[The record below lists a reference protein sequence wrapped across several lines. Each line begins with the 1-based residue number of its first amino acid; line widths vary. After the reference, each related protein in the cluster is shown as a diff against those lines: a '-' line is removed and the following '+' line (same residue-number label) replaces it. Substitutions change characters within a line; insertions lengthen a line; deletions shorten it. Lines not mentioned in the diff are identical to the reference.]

1 MPARNATRN
10 HSEAIR
16 SPRRCTSSGRTW
28 VSSAGYGPSCRRCGA
43 SSAVANVA
51 PSLVGVPMTR
61 SRDLSASLRLVLSV
75 MGSLLRG
82 DPDRA
87 RHDQA
92 DADSPADEPLGH
104 LADPVQGE
112 GATSVRL
119 VLQILDERDQC
130 LL

>member
-43 SSAVANVA
+43 SSAAVSAA
-51 PSLVGVPMTR
+51 PSEVDGVPMTR
-61 SRDLSASLRLVLSV
+61 SRDLSAPDTASLWLVLSV

-92 DADSPADEPLGH
+92 EADGPADEPLGD
-104 LADPVQGE
+104 LADPVE
-112 GATSVRL
+112 G
-119 VLQILDERDQC
+119 
-130 LL
+130 